1 MFQTHL
7 IVAGIVLMADVA
19 NTDEQACD
27 LHCIKVEEDLK
38 PLITFKVR
46 TQKN

>member
-1 MFQTHL
+1 
-7 IVAGIVLMADVA
+7 MADVA
-19 NTDEQACD
+19 NTDEQAHD

-38 PLITFKVR
+38 PLIMFKVQ